1 VWWTCF
7 SPQFVAVISCKVDA
21 SSSFLKSGQRRKIRR
36 PAGANPRR
44 RRTHDHF
51 RVRNASRRCPFNTV
65 WECVSGT
72 STVWCCAVRGTQV
85 GHERRPYV
93 RRAVDRTG
101 MMGCLLGNF
110 EEISSLLRGG
120 LRRAVHARS
129 NLLQHQH
136 LNSSSIY
143 ARVGIEMAAIFA
155 QSNQVF
161 IILGESV
168 HPLFVPSRR
177 CSLVLWF
184 CSYRF
189 AC

>member
-1 VWWTCF
+1 
-7 SPQFVAVISCKVDA
+7 
-21 SSSFLKSGQRRKIRR
+21 
-36 PAGANPRR
+36 
-44 RRTHDHF
+44 
-51 RVRNASRRCPFNTV
+51 
-65 WECVSGT
+65 
-72 STVWCCAVRGTQV
+72 
-85 GHERRPYV
+85 
-93 RRAVDRTG
+93 
-101 MMGCLLGNF
+101 MGCLLGNF

-177 CSLVLWF
+177 CSPIVVLLMPV
-184 CSYRF
+184 CLLIQVLPPSHENYMRF
-189 AC
+189 VKI